1 MYKADQQ
8 RLGCLK
14 VQTKFTAMDNNEHA
28 RETPLQDIDYND
40 TDISSFIPFIWESS
54 DSSSDSSL
62 ESYHSPPDE
71 YKPEDFLS
79 MVKKA
84 WPRRLLDTVTMTS
97 FERQEGNL
105 YGSFR
110 EPLYS
115 VLSYTWG
122 RFEDNTSTSP
132 TLNVAGITWQVP
144 AIDQNYF
151 TTTSFQ
157 RVIHQIR
164 RLSGNRF
171 LWLDIAC
178 INQEDYPVKM
188 EEVGRQAGIFANAEQ
203 AFIWLWT
210 IPTDILKSS
219 LLTLSYKCSELYA
232 AWDAAEETSRQGFAA
247 TVDGL
252 SRIRASVDA
261 ILDDFW
267 FSSLWTLQEEG
278 LRRFAVVL
286 SHEGEPVEQP
296 GKSFQS
302 VYHES
307 KNRFKPL
314 GLRFQRKDVKP
325 YQIYVD
331 INTLIYGLRTTSL
344 LLSYPRWRA
353 LFQHNDLRDTSDHI
367 LRRIE
372 HSRHDGV
379 SSGSNPNIYYGRASR
394 RQVTNP
400 LDRIYGVIGLY
411 NLRVGTAKGPQ
422 ATAHPPHTLE
432 QLEEEFVI
440 ELNRKSALLGQLFVH
455 QAAPKPGESWKIA
468 QNIRVP
474 RTFLDW
480 DAGMFTCDDCSI
492 ATLTDALTEI
502 QGKISSFEDLVAF
515 WKIAHA
521 NGIDNGYSLI
531 VRMDDYVCE
540 ENPMIPY
547 LNSPESDAS
556 SEMDHI
562 DTQRTVEGLIRTF
575 GQDRL
580 AVIHLGGRTTGN
592 WLDQPEVLYVIG
604 LLILYDD
611 NNRGRCRRIGLCQ
624 WYGEGHDC
632 FPTGHAH
639 LPWEMYK
646 GALG

>member
-1 MYKADQQ
+1 
-8 RLGCLK
+8 
-14 VQTKFTAMDNNEHA
+14 MDNNDLNEHA
-28 RETPLQDIDYND
+28 SETHLQDIDCND
-40 TDISSFIPFIWESS
+40 IEISSFIPFIWESS
-54 DSSSDSSL
+54 ESSSDSSL
-62 ESYHSPPDE
+62 ESYRSPPDE
-71 YKPEDFLS
+71 YIPEDFLS
-79 MVKKA
+79 TVEKA

-105 YGSFR
+105 YGSFQ

-122 RFEDNTSTSP
+122 RFEEKSP
-132 TLNVAGITWQVP
+132 TCPALNVAGITWRVP
-144 AIDQNYF
+144 AIDQKYF
-151 TTTSFQ
+151 TTASFQ
-157 RVIHQIR
+157 RVIHQVR

-178 INQEDYPVKM
+178 IDQEDYPVKM

-203 AFIWLWT
+203 AFIWFWT
-210 IPTDILKSS
+210 IPADGLKDS
-219 LLTLSYKCSELYA
+219 LLTLSYECRELYNAWNA
-232 AWDAAEETSRQGFAA
+232 AQGASCQGFAA

-252 SRIRASVDA
+252 LRIGASVDA

-286 SHEGEPVEQP
+286 SREGEPVKQP
-296 GKSFQS
+296 GQSFES
-302 VYHES
+302 VYQES
-307 KNRFKPL
+307 KIRFKPL

-325 YQIYVD
+325 YQVYVD
-331 INTLIYGLRTTSL
+331 ISTLIHGFRSASL
-344 LLSYPRWRA
+344 LLGHSRWRA
-353 LFQHNDLRDTSDHI
+353 IFQHNDLRDASDHI
-367 LRRIE
+367 LQRIE

-379 SSGSNPNIYYGRASR
+379 SAGSNPNIYYGRASR
-394 RQVTNP
+394 RQVIDP
-400 LDRIYGVIGLY
+400 LDRIYGVMGLY
-411 NLRVGTAKGPQ
+411 NMRVGTAKGPQ
-422 ATAHPPHTLE
+422 ATAHAPYTLG

-455 QAAPKPGESWKIA
+455 QAAPKAGESWKIA

-474 RTFLDW
+474 RTFMDW

-492 ATLTDALTEI
+492 AALPNALTEI
-502 QGKISSFEDLVAF
+502 RGRISSFEDLVAF
-515 WKIAHA
+515 WKIAHDS
-521 NGIDNGYSLI
+521 GIDNGYSFI
-531 VRMDDYVCE
+531 IRMDDYVCW

-547 LNSPESDAS
+547 LNLLESDATS
-556 SEMDHI
+556 DMDYT
-562 DTQRTVEGLIRTF
+562 DTQKTVEGLIRTF

-592 WLDQPEVLYVIG
+592 WRDQPEVLYVIG
-604 LLILYDD
+604 LLILYD

-632 FPTGHAH
+632 FPTGRAH
-639 LPWEMYK
+639 LRWEMYK